1 MGGASEVGGAWGG
14 GATEPWG
21 PAVLGGLEVEGLFR
35 PDAGVSLS
43 PSRFKVTRA
52 AKRFLSA
59 AALPVYRARIG
70 EIGEDIA

>member
-1 MGGASEVGGAWGG
+1 M
-14 GATEPWG
+14 
-21 PAVLGGLEVEGLFR
+21 EGLFR